1 MSELSESDTE
11 KECWSHG
18 HSCDR
23 DRLKD
28 NFCHFSW
35 NFQFFFVSLTSSKLL
50 TFLRPYG
57 SKRYAITKEKIK
69 KSSFYFVLCSLI
81 RIFAPSPDSSFLGG
95 GRSNIIVGNMEEKR
109 YPRLEEEDGFGCMN
123 AAEPMETRSYT
134 EMSAVDVV
142 IMRGG
147 VEELPQGFNE
157 PFAGPSTYEEAIARI
172 EEAERE
178 IERGETYD
186 WEDVLSE
193 AKQRV
198 KQYAA
203 EIY

>member
-1 MSELSESDTE
+1 
-11 KECWSHG
+11 
-18 HSCDR
+18 
-23 DRLKD
+23 
-28 NFCHFSW
+28 
-35 NFQFFFVSLTSSKLL
+35 
-50 TFLRPYG
+50 
-57 SKRYAITKEKIK
+57 
-69 KSSFYFVLCSLI
+69 
-81 RIFAPSPDSSFLGG
+81 
-95 GRSNIIVGNMEEKR
+95 MEEKR

-123 AAEPMETRSYT
+123 AAESMEMRSYT

-157 PFAGPSTYEEAIARI
+157 PFAGLSTYEEAIARI

>member
-1 MSELSESDTE
+1 M
-11 KECWSHG
+11 
-18 HSCDR
+18 
-23 DRLKD
+23 
-28 NFCHFSW
+28 
-35 NFQFFFVSLTSSKLL
+35 
-50 TFLRPYG
+50 
-57 SKRYAITKEKIK
+57 
-69 KSSFYFVLCSLI
+69 
-81 RIFAPSPDSSFLGG
+81 GG

-157 PFAGPSTYEEAIARI
+157 PFAGPSTYEEAIARV